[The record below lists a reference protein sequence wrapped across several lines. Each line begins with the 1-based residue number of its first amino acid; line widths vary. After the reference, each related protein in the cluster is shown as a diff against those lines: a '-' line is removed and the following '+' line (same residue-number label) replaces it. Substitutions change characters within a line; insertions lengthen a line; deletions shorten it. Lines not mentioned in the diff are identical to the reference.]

1 LLNVN
6 RHKYTNKEKGEMS
19 YTINHYN
26 GSLLTTVADGTVDN
40 STDLTLI
47 GKNYAGYGTS
57 QNDNFVWLLE
67 NFANTTEPPSPLTGQ
82 IWFDSANLKLKF
94 YDGSKFRT
102 TSSTEVSA
110 IPPIGLTLGDLWFDT
125 TSDQLYAY
133 NGNLSDPFTLIGPQG
148 VTGQGLTEMQSILVK
163 DTSNAAHPII
173 QAVINGTVVFIIS
186 ADNAFTLNAINPIN
200 GFDRIEQGL
209 TLAYTRQADNGIT
222 NSSTAHRW
230 WGTATNSDKLN
241 GLPASSYLQSDSP
254 IFMGTAHFPDT
265 GYTVGGSTGLVN
277 PKLKVSIGNSGA
289 TPIIENVIN
298 DTIAFRTTSGA
309 GKLYPLTIKGNDLL
323 PGGPLVIT
331 NFTSD
336 STNNLGSATA
346 RWSTVW
352 AINFNGT
359 STNSNYL
366 MVGGNPSAASI
377 ASAPNTIVAR
387 NSNNDIFANVI
398 NGTSTS
404 ANYADLAEKYLA
416 DADYEVGTVLMIGGD
431 KEVTACEVGFL
442 AVGPVSGNPA
452 YMMNSGLEG
461 GTYVALKGRVPVKVD
476 GPIIKGQ
483 RLIAGASGCAQAATD
498 NIDTFAIALETN
510 NTTSIKLVECVIL

>member
-1 LLNVN
+1 
-6 RHKYTNKEKGEMS
+6 MS

-26 GSLLTTVADGTVDN
+26 GSLLTVVSEGTVDT

-47 GKNYAGYGTS
+47 GKNYAGYGTA

-110 IPPIGLTLGDLWFDT
+110 IPPTGLTLGDLWFDT
-125 TSDQLYAY
+125 TTDQLYAY

-148 VTGQGLTEMQSILVK
+148 VAGEGLTEMQSISVK
-163 DTSNAAHPII
+163 DTSNASHPII
-173 QAVINGTVVFIIS
+173 QAVINGTVVFIIN
-186 ADNAFTLNAINPIN
+186 ADSAFTLNSINPIN

-230 WGTATNSDKLN
+230 WGTATNSDRLN
-241 GLPASSYLQSDSP
+241 GLPSSSYVQSDSP

-277 PKLKVSIGNSGA
+277 PKLKISIGNSGI
-289 TPIIENVIN
+289 TPIVENVVN

-323 PGGPLVIT
+323 PGGPLAIT

-336 STNNLGSATA
+336 STNNIGSSTA

-352 AINFNGT
+352 AVNFNGT
-359 STNSNYL
+359 ATNSNYL
-366 MVGGNPSAASI
+366 LVGGSPSAASV

-416 DADYEVGTVLMIGGD
+416 DKKYDIGTVVSVGGTAEITESKNGDLPIGVIS
-431 KEVTACEVGFL
+431 E
-442 AVGPVSGNPA
+442 NPA
-452 YMMNSGLEG
+452 YKMNATLVNGV
-461 GTYVALKGRVPVKVD
+461 YVALKGRVPVKVE
-476 GPIIKGQ
+476 GPVVKGQ
-483 RLIAGASGCAQAATD
+483 RLVASNNGCAQVAT
-498 NIDTFAIALETN
+498 NTVDTFAIALETN
-510 NTTSIKLVECVIL
+510 DTTSIKLVECVIL